1 MPYQLPTIAI
11 AGNLTADPELRATAN
26 GRSVASCTIAANK
39 GRTNQAG
46 QWEKTGDLFVRCTVW
61 GKLAEHLC
69 ASAAK
74 GTPVIAIGELETQH
88 WQDETGAK
96 HSSIQMTVRDIG
108 LGLNRGPLTLRDQ
121 PQAPAGGFAA
131 PAPTPG
137 QPAQPASAWTP
148 AYVPPEDDPWGVP
161 PPAQSQDTFD
171 EPEF

>member
-11 AGNLTADPELRATAN
+11 AGNLTADPELRTTAN
-26 GRSVASCTIAANK
+26 GRSVASFTIAANK

-46 QWEKTGDLFVRCTVW
+46 QWEKTGDLFVRCTLW
-61 GKLAEHLC
+61 GALAENLC

-74 GTPVIAIGELETQH
+74 GSPVVAVGELETQH
-88 WQDETGAK
+88 WQDENGAR

-121 PQAPAGGFAA
+121 PNAASTGVPPTVPVPQPTSNTAP
-131 PAPTPG
+131 
-137 QPAQPASAWTP
+137 SWTP
-148 AYVPPEDDPWGVP
+148 AYVPPADDPWG
-161 PPAQSQDTFD
+161 SQPSAPQQDMFD